1 MAEGRALGSRG
12 EIGTRG
18 CRLVEVSAVVG
29 YYKQTPA
36 GQRMSRTDVAFGVAE
51 RSQKR
56 VFGFTCLVCRGGELA
71 ISDKTI
77 DHVSRWTIMV
87 AANVK
92 GYAFKGRQC
101 LGPNGFLL
109 LSYARNTFFF
119 VAYIP

>member
-1 MAEGRALGSRG
+1 
-12 EIGTRG
+12 
-18 CRLVEVSAVVG
+18 
-29 YYKQTPA
+29 
-36 GQRMSRTDVAFGVAE
+36 MSRTDVAFGVAE

-92 GYAFKGRQC
+92 GCAFKGRQC
-101 LGPNGFLL
+101 PEPEDILL
-109 LSYARNTFFF
+109 HSYMGNTFFF

>member
-1 MAEGRALGSRG
+1 
-12 EIGTRG
+12 
-18 CRLVEVSAVVG
+18 
-29 YYKQTPA
+29 
-36 GQRMSRTDVAFGVAE
+36 MSRTDVAFGVAE